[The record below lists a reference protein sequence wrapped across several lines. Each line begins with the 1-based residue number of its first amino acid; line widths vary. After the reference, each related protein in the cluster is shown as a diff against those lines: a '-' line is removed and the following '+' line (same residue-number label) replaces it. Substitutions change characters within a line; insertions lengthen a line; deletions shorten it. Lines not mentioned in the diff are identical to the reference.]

1 MAFKK
6 NVSKDF
12 DVIVGLNSSVDG
24 DIISDGSVRIDGKVS
39 GSIKS
44 KGDVI
49 IGVNAIVN
57 SDIEAVFCEISGQVT
72 GSVHSDT
79 QLKIYKSGSLKGD
92 ITVTS
97 FTIEEGGVFKGNCD
111 INPEPKEKKATKTE
125 KNDRPKDESHK
136 KDSPKEVTQN
146 KDKNNNHNKNKK
158 TVS

>member
-24 DIISDGSVRIDGKVS
+24 DIVSEGSVRIDGKVS

-49 IGVNAIVN
+49 IGANAVVN

-111 INPEPKEKKATKTE
+111 INPDPKEKKSVQPE
-125 KNDRPKDESHK
+125 KNSK
-136 KDSPKEVTQN
+136 PKEVPNNKNNNQN
-146 KDKNNNHNKNKK
+146 KDQNKQNQKK
-158 TVS
+158 TV

>member
-49 IGVNAIVN
+49 IGVNAVVN
-57 SDIEAVFCEISGQVT
+57 SNIEAVFCEISGQVT

-111 INPEPKEKKATKTE
+111 INPDSKENKPSNQE
-125 KNDRPKDESHK
+125 KNNRPKDESQNK
-136 KDSPKEVTQN
+136 ENPKDTTQN

>member
-24 DIISDGSVRIDGKVS
+24 DIVSDGSVRIDGKVS

-49 IGVNAIVN
+49 IGVNAVVN

-111 INPEPKEKKATKTE
+111 INPDPKEKKSDKAEKDTK
-125 KNDRPKDESHK
+125 
-136 KDSPKEVTQN
+136 PKEVPN
-146 KDKNNNHNKNKK
+146 NKNNNQNQNKEQHKQNQKK
-158 TVS
+158 TV